1 MSLASR
7 SMLVSL
13 SQRMWWANAS
23 DRQLGMQAERAN
35 DADNRSLKVLKQ
47 LIPPEYTLPIKRIA
61 LFGRDQHARLTL
73 PGISKGQQLLA
84 TKTFD
89 EYAMGQGHIRE
100 TFFSEVQKFV
110 DRYPTI
116 VDAAP
121 ARLGKAFRASDF
133 PSPDRISTYFDY
145 SLKFTPVPE
154 AGNWLLEDIDM
165 EDVSRLANELANEQ
179 NVMFREASKALAER
193 LLSVLQN
200 LATQAEN
207 YKEGVTSGG
216 MLRDAT
222 IESVKD
228 IAHLVP
234 KMNMTGDPI
243 LDAAAKEMIV
253 NFSNLEAKD
262 MRKDATVRNDVA
274 SVAQRIMA
282 KLKAAQ

>member
-35 DADNRSLKVLKQ
+35 DADNRSLKVVKQ

-61 LFGRDQHARLTL
+61 LYGRDQHIRLTL
-73 PGISKGQQLLA
+73 PGIAKGQQLLA

-89 EYAMGQGHIRE
+89 EYAMGQGAIKE
-100 TFFSEVQKFV
+100 AFFIEVQRFV
-110 DRYPTI
+110 DRYPEI
-116 VDAAP
+116 IAAAP
-121 ARLGKAFRASDF
+121 ARLGKAFRESDF
-133 PSPDRISTYFDY
+133 PSPDRIHSYFDY
-145 SLKFTPVPE
+145 SLKFSPVPE

-165 EDVSRLANELANEQ
+165 EDVSKLANELSNEQ
-179 NVMFREASKALAER
+179 TVMFREATKELVDR
-193 LLSVLQN
+193 LMKSLQN
-200 LATQAEN
+200 LASQAEN
-207 YKEGVTSGG
+207 YKEGITSGG
-216 MLRDAT
+216 MLREAT

-234 KMNMTGDPI
+234 KMNMTGDPMI
-243 LDAAAKEMIV
+243 EAAAKEMIV
-253 NFSNLEAKD
+253 NFSNLDAKD

>member
-23 DRQLGMQAERAN
+23 DRQLGMQAEAAN

-47 LIPPEYTLPIKRIA
+47 LIPPEYTLPIKRVA
-61 LFGRDQHARLTL
+61 LLGRDQHLRLTL

-89 EYAMGQGHIRE
+89 EYAMGQGYIRE
-100 TFFSEVQKFV
+100 TFFSEVKKFV
-110 DRYPTI
+110 DRYPAI

-121 ARLGKAFRASDF
+121 ARLGRAFRASDF
-133 PSPDRISTYFDY
+133 PSPDRIASYFDY
-145 SLKFTPVPE
+145 QLTFRPVPE

-165 EDVSRLANELANEQ
+165 EDVSKLANELANEQ
-179 NVMFREASKALAER
+179 NTMFREASKELTGR
-193 LLSVLQN
+193 LMAVLQN

-222 IESVKD
+222 IDSVKD
-228 IAHLVP
+228 LANLVP

-243 LDAAAKEMIV
+243 LDAAAKEMLV

-262 MRKDATVRNDVA
+262 MRKDAAVRNDVA